1 MSVRQMS
8 VFLESKPGHM
18 KRVLDAFESAH
29 VSVRGYS
36 ASDTGDYGIVRFI
49 VDDPDRAAAVLSDMG
64 TAWKAT
70 DVLCVALE
78 DKPGELA
85 RVMGIVSDVGIN
97 VLYSYSLIS
106 TFIALSVKDLDEAEC
121 LLSKQP
127 VVLVD
132 QAALAR
138 PVRELRTK
146 GAE

>member
-1 MSVRQMS
+1 MPSNRPVCRS
-8 VFLESKPGHM
+8 AATAPPIRAITES
-18 KRVLDAFESAH
+18 
-29 VSVRGYS
+29 S
-36 ASDTGDYGIVRFI
+36 ASSWTTPTVPPPFCPTWAPLGR
-49 VDDPDRAAAVLSDMG
+49 L
-64 TAWKAT
+64 T

>member
-1 MSVRQMS
+1 MSVRQRS

-49 VDDPDRAAAVLSDMG
+49 VDDPEKAARVLTEMG

-70 DVLCVALE
+70 DVLCVALQ

-85 RVMGIVSDVGIN
+85 RVMGVISDVGIN

-106 TFIALSVKDLDEAEC
+106 TFIALSVKDLERAEA
-121 LLSKQP
+121 LLRTQP
-127 VVLVD
+127 VTLVD
-132 QAALAR
+132 QRALGNPVAASHGEGVA
-138 PVRELRTK
+138 
-146 GAE
+146 